1 MTGYSQFSI
10 IQELSVEQE
19 SVLMLVGAALD
30 GPSNTPFEV
39 HLDAD
44 PYKVLG
50 QSPLADAYHAARQ
63 AGTTNIMAYRIN
75 GIHSTAILKDKDGIE
90 LVEFRTVSAAS
101 KYNDIQIVVYPTH
114 IFVVGLNNTSRSY
127 FFDKVRTTTEL
138 IYAINRDAH
147 YGLIDFIAIGL
158 KDYVPLAGIVEAPT
172 TVLFNEGDDE
182 AYLIPSRDPR
192 SEAPTDISTSIPAL
206 KERLVN
212 ALFGSNETDIRER
225 IPGGELGALPYGI
238 IAVCD
243 MYHDDDPEL
252 TEMLG
257 SFCMNKTAD
266 SGSGCIGV
274 IGVKPIFPEV
284 VDEGDEVDF
293 DDTIKTRVTEL
304 VNLSQSLP
312 DTEAYKYVQ
321 VVVGHTGYMKSLES
335 AVSVA
340 YGFAATQALFRYNTM
355 MTNKQISG
363 LGKLNYEIRKEDIAL
378 LTANGYTCIV
388 PSIRRGFVPFYS
400 TSYSKD
406 KESVMARPH
415 NLRISQYVS
424 RMIAE
429 KLDGLIGNTYSV
441 LSVKTAIETAE
452 KELIDLVKTSVLK
465 DYELSYEFIRDTY
478 SLNLDVSLS
487 TFSEVQA
494 ISSSVTI
501 SFPRGVMFE

>member
-1 MTGYSQFSI
+1 MSGYSQFSI
-10 IQELSVEQE
+10 IQELPVQQE
-19 SVLMLVGAALD
+19 SIVMLVGAALD
-30 GPSNTPFEV
+30 GPSNTPFEI
-39 HLDAD
+39 HLNAEAHE
-44 PYKVLG
+44 VLG
-50 QSPLADAYHAARQ
+50 KSPLADAYHAARQ
-63 AGTTNIMAYRIN
+63 AGANNIMAYRIN
-75 GIHSTAILKDKDGIE
+75 GTHATAILKDKDGVE
-90 LVEFRTVSAAS
+90 LVELRSVSAAS
-101 KYNDIQIVVYPTH
+101 KYNDIQVVIYPTH

-147 YGLIDFIAIGL
+147 YGLIDFTAVGI
-158 KDYVPLAGIVEAPT
+158 KDYVPLTGIVDTPT
-172 TVLFNEGDDE
+172 TVFFNGGDDE
-182 AYLIPSRDPR
+182 AHLIPSRDPR
-192 SEAPTDISTSIPAL
+192 SEAPTDISTSIPTL

-212 ALFGSNETDIRER
+212 ALFGSNERDIQER
-225 IPGGELGALPYGI
+225 TPGGELGALSYGV

-257 SFCMNKTAD
+257 SFCMNKTKD

-321 VVVGHTGYMKSLES
+321 VVVGHTGYVKSLENS
-335 AVSVA
+335 VSTA
-340 YGFAATQALFRYNTM
+340 YAFAATQSLFRYHTI

-363 LGKLNYEIRKEDIAL
+363 FGKLNYEIRKEDIAL
-378 LTANGYTCIV
+378 LASNGYTCIV

-424 RMIAE
+424 RMISE

-441 LSVKTAIETAE
+441 LSVKAAIEATKE
-452 KELIDLVKTSVLK
+452 ELIELVKAKVIK
-465 DYELSYEFIRDTY
+465 DYELSYEFVSDTY
-478 SLNLDVSLS
+478 SLNLEVALS
-487 TFSEVQA
+487 TFSEIQA
-494 ISSSVTI
+494 VSSSVTI
-501 SFPRGVMFE
+501 SFPKGVTFE